1 MIEQIVGWR
10 LIKIDNVGFE
20 VEKDGNVKHFVFD
33 EDYGDCCG
41 YNEIT
46 TNLLV
51 SEEDLS
57 KNPVIT
63 EVEKVNA
70 VKIATRMYDE
80 CDRIKITFMGEYK
93 PIAEIVSE
101 SGSGSGW
108 CYGAHAWIV
117 CKETNETEEMTSW

>member
-1 MIEQIVGWR
+1 MIKELIGWR
-10 LIKIDNVGFE
+10 LIKIDDGGFE
-20 VEKDGNVKHFVFD
+20 VEKNGETKHFVFED
-33 EDYGDCCG
+33 DYGDCCG

-46 TNLLV
+46 TNLLI
-51 SEEDLS
+51 SEDDFA

-63 EVEKVNA
+63 EVEMVDVTK
-70 VKIATRMYDE
+70 MHSD
-80 CDRIKITFMGEYK
+80 CDRLRITFMGECK

-117 CKETNETEEMTSW
+117 CKETNETEEMTSY